1 MIKNNYSVLIN
12 GKYVEVKNIYAV
24 GRNYKSHAKEMN
36 ASITKNPIFF
46 QKSLTSL
53 NTNHIIELPA
63 ERDIHYEVEV
73 VMLIGTSG
81 ENINEN
87 DAFKYIEGV
96 G

>member
-46 QKSLTSL
+46 QKSL
-53 NTNHIIELPA
+53 LP
-63 ERDIHYEVEV
+63 
-73 VMLIGTSG
+73 
-81 ENINEN
+81 
-87 DAFKYIEGV
+87 
-96 G
+96 